1 MSINNKATVKKNI
14 ILNEIDIQPLINMEI
29 ILNKFFKNV
38 QEDEDFTEI
47 EEMGLVK
54 GFEISYELTWK
65 TLKKVLEIQG
75 VEALNPRE
83 VFRLSAQF
91 GYIEDSQVWFDFGKE
106 RNLTTHV
113 YDENIFH
120 NLINFISKFLNEF
133 RKVIGKLEGLK

>member
-1 MSINNKATVKKNI
+1 MNIEIKEKKVFG
-14 ILNEIDIQPLINMEI
+14 EIDIQPLINMEI
-29 ILNKFFKNV
+29 VLNKFFKKF
-38 QEDEDFTEI
+38 QDDEDFTEL

-65 TLKKVLEIQG
+65 TLKKVLEFQG

-91 GYIEDSQVWFDFGKE
+91 GYLENSQVWFDFGKE
-106 RNLTTHV
+106 RSLTTHV
-113 YDENIFH
+113 YDENVFH

-133 RKVIGKLEGLK
+133 RKIIKKLEELK